1 MKDLS
6 QSRLFLIVLVAATA
20 LGPLAM
26 QIFLPSLPAIQA
38 GLGVSAAA
46 VQLVVSVSLLAT
58 AVSML
63 VYGPLSDRFGRR
75 PLLLVGLGC
84 YLVGSVVS
92 AAAPGI
98 GLLVV
103 GRTIQAVGGAAAM
116 ILTRTIVRDVF
127 GRERAASMIAYIT
140 LAMIVA
146 PMLAPV
152 IGGFSRRR
160 LRLARQLRVHRHHR
174 CARDRARRA
183 GAAGDSS

>member
-20 LGPLAM
+20 LGPLVM

-75 PLLLVGLGC
+75 PL
-84 YLVGSVVS
+84 
-92 AAAPGI
+92 
-98 GLLVV
+98 
-103 GRTIQAVGGAAAM
+103 
-116 ILTRTIVRDVF
+116 
-127 GRERAASMIAYIT
+127 E
-140 LAMIVA
+140 VA
-146 PMLAPV
+146 PPFRTV
-152 IGGFSRRR
+152 WR
-160 LRLARQLRVHRHHR
+160 L
-174 CARDRARRA
+174 
-183 GAAGDSS
+183 S